1 MTYKTLHKKLKRQY
15 NDLKNT
21 TQETK
26 YLIRCEEKFEDTKVI
41 FCKSKV
47 HNNTISLNISQYNIM
62 LWILLAVLYLY
73 H

>member
-15 NDLKNT
+15 NDLQNT
-21 TQETK
+21 IQETK

-47 HNNTISLNISQYNIM
+47 DNNTISLNISQYNIM